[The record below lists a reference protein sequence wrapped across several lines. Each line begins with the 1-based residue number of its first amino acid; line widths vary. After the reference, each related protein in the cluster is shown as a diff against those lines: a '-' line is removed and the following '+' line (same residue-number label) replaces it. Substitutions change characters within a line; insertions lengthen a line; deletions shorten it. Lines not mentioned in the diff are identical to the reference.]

1 MKIDL
6 KKYDPPGME
15 TDKEQGILVGGT
27 ALTLI
32 FSLIYFGDAF
42 SRAYRRLWEHYSGS
56 TKVLR
61 DWPMEPFFELF
72 GRSLGGYL
80 IVILCMFAGVAM
92 RYAYYRQGSKSIYL
106 MRRLPDGKYLH
117 RTCWVVPLIRIGMC
131 VLVAVVSVLLCF
143 VIYVTV
149 TPAEC
154 LPWNY
159 GGY

>member
-27 ALTLI
+27 VLTLI
-32 FSLIYFGDAF
+32 ISLVYFWDRYA
-42 SRAYRRLWEHYSGS
+42 SAYRRLWDYYNGN
-56 TKVLR
+56 TKILGN
-61 DWPMEPFFELF
+61 DPMEPFFELF

-80 IVILCMFAGVAM
+80 IVILCMLAGVAV
-92 RYAYYRQGSKSIYL
+92 RYAYYWQGSKSIYL
-106 MRRLPDGKYLH
+106 MRRLPDRKYLH
-117 RTCWVVPLIRIGMC
+117 RTCWVVPLIRIEMC
-131 VLVAVVSVLLCF
+131 VLVAVASVLLCF
-143 VIYVTV
+143 VIYVTM